1 MKFTL
6 LLFLSA
12 TLFAGPSYGFFKDPK
27 EEIINL
33 KWGETTFPTK
43 LGDLD
48 FRENQSGTIGAKKSG
63 RYIGIVADER
73 SLEIVSKY
81 MENPDYH
88 LDNAEKLGFYIGG
101 PALVLGFYIW
111 RRRKTAK
118 QEP

>member
-12 TLFAGPSYGFFKDPK
+12 TLLAGPSYGFFKDPE

-33 KWGETTFPTK
+33 RWNEKTFPTK
-43 LGDLD
+43 LGGLYFSQDQRG
-48 FRENQSGTIGAKKSG
+48 FIVAKKSG
-63 RYIGIVADER
+63 RNIGIVADER

-88 LDNAEKLGFYIGG
+88 LDNTKKLGFYIGG
-101 PALVLGFYIW
+101 PALVLGFYFW
-111 RRRKTAK
+111 RRRKKAK